1 MPAAK
6 QVAQQEFWM
15 RLEQALR
22 ERDMLASDLAVKLK
36 TSRATVSEWKVRGSW
51 PTGYVL
57 IQLGKA
63 LRVNLHWLLT
73 GEGTMDVPGR
83 DERPTDDALLRRGFN
98 LALANVEM
106 ALDQI
111 RARTQPSRPG
121 TTAPLMPPDEAL
133 ALAAVARPATPPLPV
148 APARSPRR
156 A

>member
-6 QVAQQEFWM
+6 QEAQQEFWM

-22 ERDMLASDLAVKLK
+22 ERDMLASDLAIKLK

-83 DERPTDDALLRRGFN
+83 HERPTDDALLRRGFN
-98 LALANVEM
+98 LALANMEM
-106 ALDQI
+106 AIDQI
-111 RARTQPSRPG
+111 RSRTQASRPEEA
-121 TTAPLMPPDEAL
+121 APLMAPDAAL
-133 ALAAVARPATPPLPV
+133 ALAAVTPLE
-148 APARSPRR
+148 APASPAASRRPPRR